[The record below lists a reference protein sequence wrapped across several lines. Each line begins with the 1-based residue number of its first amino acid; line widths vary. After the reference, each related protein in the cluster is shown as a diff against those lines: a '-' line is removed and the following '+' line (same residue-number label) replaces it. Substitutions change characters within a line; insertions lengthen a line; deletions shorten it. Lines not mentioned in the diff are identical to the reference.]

1 MNKDMA
7 ELTPFL
13 DSNGRLTQL
22 PAKRRK
28 KLMALWY
35 LAGKIEPGRKYSEAE
50 INDIINQW
58 TLFND
63 PATIRREL
71 YKTMLLNRSA
81 DCSLYQKP
89 EDIPEL
95 DSFIARRI

>member
-13 DSNGRLTQL
+13 DSDGRLTQL
-22 PAKRRK
+22 QAKRKK

-35 LAGKIEPGRKYSEAE
+35 LAEKIEPGRKYSESE

-71 YKTMLLNRSA
+71 YNTMLLNRTA
-81 DCSLYQKP
+81 DCSLYQ
-89 EDIPEL
+89 
-95 DSFIARRI
+95 